1 MAAVNS
7 STQHAIVSIK
17 AFQGPLE
24 SLEILEI
31 LRNARFERLLVFQLC
46 QQGGY
51 SFRCKWPHCCGGIEK
66 LHTSNAFSVLSKG
79 SDHKG
84 IPRRYSQPRPPW
96 PPSTSTL
103 SPMAAIKQADAS
115 NIMCW
120 SFERAM
126 TRFPRPSV
134 ISCMVLKP
142 CFRRSCID
150 FKAFGHGLNR
160 TQWNIHFASWA
171 ISGPQSKHPSFCS
184 SLSTSHQWPATQKI
198 IILTSQSGFKMFEMD
213 RKSSPELHVINKY
226 HQFLFALESI
236 SDLTNS
242 SVTATLS
249 HKSRRVFC
257 IGKTRLFEAKGW
269 A

>member
-1 MAAVNS
+1 MLALSACLSFSCANRVATLSAVSDLIAAEALRS
-7 STQHAIVSIK
+7 CTRQMLIRFFPKARTTK
-17 AFQGPLE
+17 AFPEDTPNLVLLDLPL
-24 SLEILEI
+24 
-31 LRNARFERLLVFQLC
+31 LLHFLLWLLSSKRMQATSCAEVLKEQ
-46 QQGGY
+46 
-51 SFRCKWPHCCGGIEK
+51 WPDFI
-66 LHTSNAFSVLSKG
+66 
-79 SDHKG
+79 
-84 IPRRYSQPRPPW
+84 
-96 PPSTSTL
+96 
-103 SPMAAIKQADAS
+103 
-115 NIMCW
+115 
-120 SFERAM
+120 
-126 TRFPRPSV
+126 RFPRPSV

-160 TQWNIHFASWA
+160 TQWNIHCAIWA

-184 SLSTSHQWPATQKI
+184 SLSTSRQWPANQKV
-198 IILTSQSGFKMFEMD
+198 ILISQSGFKMFEMD

-226 HQFLFALESI
+226 HQLLFALESI